1 MHNGRI
7 RISYLRYSQALH
19 CWTCHRRGGGLVVE
33 KGVRRY
39 VEAGIESHRSVRI
52 PQHTTPL
59 NDLTP
64 LACRPMDVDRG
75 LSIVATSED
84 STEFAHMSLMKDELV
99 LDVGTDEARKSM
111 DACYTQM
118 AAHEEMIRD
127 Y

>member
-19 CWTCHRRGGGLVVE
+19 CWTCHQRGGGLVVE

-59 NDLTP
+59 NDLMP

-75 LSIVATSED
+75 LSIVAASED